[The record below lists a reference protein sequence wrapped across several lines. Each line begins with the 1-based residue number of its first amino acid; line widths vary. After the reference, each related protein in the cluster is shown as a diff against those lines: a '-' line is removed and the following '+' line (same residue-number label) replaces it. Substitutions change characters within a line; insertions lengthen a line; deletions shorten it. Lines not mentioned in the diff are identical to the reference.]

1 MQCSVLPA
9 LSRMMA
15 EQFGDSSGLVIA
27 SRGVS
32 GGGVLVDARRR
43 GLEVVVVQPIAGVR
57 PEVAMRAASVMSAI
71 AWVACAEQRRSSAQ
85 ADDAGPIRGG
95 STRTAA

>member
-1 MQCSVLPA
+1 MQCWVLPA

-43 GLEVVVVQPIAGVR
+43 GLEVVVV
-57 PEVAMRAASVMSAI
+57 
-71 AWVACAEQRRSSAQ
+71 
-85 ADDAGPIRGG
+85 
-95 STRTAA
+95 